1 MRAVLVLLFGFL
13 GPIISPAMAEQP
25 LVVEERFLTVTI
37 GGQDYRLE
45 ALIAKEAGSSERL
58 PVALITHGQAVE
70 AEKREQIEARGFL
83 PLAREFARR
92 GWLAVVVVRRGF
104 GHSEGPT
111 PYVLKQCRNG
121 DYAASLA
128 AQTDDIEAAMKAV
141 GRRNDADIS
150 TVLAFGISVGGAT
163 VLDLAAR
170 QPEGLKAVVN
180 IAGGIKTFAKP
191 GGPPA
196 SCKPED
202 LIPLFGRLGER
213 SRLPTLWLY
222 AENDSYFAPDYVRS
236 LHEAYIARGGRAEFH
251 MFEPIGQDGHSIALS
266 FDGMLRWLP
275 ALDVSCATTNS
286 APTTRRRLR
295 QHSAH
300 SICQT
305 EPTRWPTAM
314 TGVQRKRHSRFP
326 SPTGRHM
333 RSLADATCRRW
344 KRKRARSARSALK
357 SLAAS
362 FYAISRLCRTV
373 IEPRGARH
381 PGGRTPGVPP
391 SPTTTKGAQ

>member
-1 MRAVLVLLFGFL
+1 MRAVLVLLFGFF
-13 GPIISPAMAEQP
+13 GTIISPAMAEQP
-25 LVVEERFLTVTI
+25 LVVEETFLTVTI
-37 GGQDYRLE
+37 GRQDYRLE

-141 GRRNDADIS
+141 GPRNDADIS
-150 TVLAFGISVGGAT
+150 TVLALGISVGGAA

-170 QPEGLKAVVN
+170 RPEGLKAVVSV
-180 IAGGIKTFAKP
+180 AGGIKTFAKP
-191 GGPPA
+191 GGPPPA
-196 SCKPED
+196 RRRISFRCSGSWGSARVCQPSGSMPRTTAI
-202 LIPLFGRLGER
+202 LRPITCARC
-213 SRLPTLWLY
+213 T
-222 AENDSYFAPDYVRS
+222 
-236 LHEAYIARGGRAEFH
+236 AYIARGGRAEFH

-275 ALDVSCATTNS
+275 ALDRFLRDHQLRTYDPAPLTAALGSLHLPDGARQVAKRYDGRPTEKAFAVSQSNKVAY
-286 APTTRRRLR
+286 A
-295 QHSAH
+295 QF
-300 SICQT
+300 
-305 EPTRWPTAM
+305 
-314 TGVQRKRHSRFP
+314 G
-326 SPTGRHM
+326 GRDLSEM
-333 RSLADATCRRW
+333 EAKAREECE
-344 KRKRARSARSALK
+344 KRAK
-357 SLAAS
+357 EP
-362 FYAISRLCRTV
+362 CRIFLRNFEV
-373 IEPRGARH
+373 
-381 PGGRTPGVPP
+381 VPD
-391 SPTTTKGAQ
+391 GH